1 MGFLK
6 VSPTGSAKLQ
16 TILATMMADPANRKA
31 GIPHLLQ
38 ELLNRQEP
46 IRVLYTVGHW
56 LDINSLDDV
65 IQAGNF

>member
-6 VSPTGSAKLQ
+6 MSAAGAAQLQ
-16 TILATMMADPANRKA
+16 TILAAMMADPANRKA
-31 GIPHLLQ
+31 SIPDLLQ
-38 ELLNRQEP
+38 ELLKRRHP

-56 LDINSLDDV
+56 LDINNLDDV